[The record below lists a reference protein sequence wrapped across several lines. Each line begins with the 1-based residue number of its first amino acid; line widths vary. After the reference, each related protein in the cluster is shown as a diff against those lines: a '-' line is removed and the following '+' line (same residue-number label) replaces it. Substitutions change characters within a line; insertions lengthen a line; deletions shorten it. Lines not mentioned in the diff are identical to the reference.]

1 MKTQFRINGKI
12 FNPFKKLVIG
22 LFLLSSF
29 FFLFYSIGGHDGLV
43 GIEKSVRNWMLG
55 FMEENL
61 AKAFSA
67 LVCLPISIYMVY
79 AAVSGTYRIFTFN
92 QYNPVFEENT
102 PGGVR
107 VKGCDSYANINRA
120 LSYRESKMC
129 GMSPEQAAELYVSSS
144 KIESLYTGYNNG
156 PETLR
161 TLSFIESRLAG
172 MSSDRAL
179 NYLAHKL

>member
-1 MKTQFRINGKI
+1 MKTQFRINGKV

-29 FFLFYSIGGHDGLV
+29 ALLNIYFGTDGLV
-43 GIEKSVRNWMLG
+43 DLKNNINKFMLE
-55 FMEENL
+55 FMSKNL
-61 AKAFSA
+61 ANMLSA
-67 LVCLPISIYMVY
+67 LLCLPIPIYMVY

-107 VKGCDSYANINRA
+107 VKGCDSYTNINRV
-120 LSYRESKMC
+120 LSYRESKLSSLNSEK
-129 GMSPEQAAELYVSSS
+129 GAELYISSS
-144 KIESLYTGYNNG
+144 KIESLYTGYDNG